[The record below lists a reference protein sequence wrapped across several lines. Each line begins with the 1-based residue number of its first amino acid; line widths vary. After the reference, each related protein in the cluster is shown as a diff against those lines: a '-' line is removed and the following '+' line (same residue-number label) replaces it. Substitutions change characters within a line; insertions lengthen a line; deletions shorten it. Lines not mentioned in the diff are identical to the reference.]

1 LAFNGVSDEIK
12 GLRPIVWKLL
22 LNYLPLETNKW
33 ESHMNDSKKMY
44 DEWKDELIIK
54 PSIAKSELEKE
65 DKKKLMDHPLS
76 VNHNS

>member
-1 LAFNGVSDEIK
+1 
-12 GLRPIVWKLL
+12 
-22 LNYLPLETNKW
+22 
-33 ESHMNDSKKMY
+33 MNDSKKMY